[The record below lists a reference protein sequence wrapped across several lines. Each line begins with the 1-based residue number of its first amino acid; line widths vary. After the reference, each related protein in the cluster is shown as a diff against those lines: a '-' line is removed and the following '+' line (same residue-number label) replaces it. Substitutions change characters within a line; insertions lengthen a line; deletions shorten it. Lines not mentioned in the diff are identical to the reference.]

1 MDTQSPQ
8 PVPPQ
13 VLYCQCPS
21 CRKRSWG
28 FFRAVFRFFGLL
40 ILVVVVFVVGLLIG
54 GFGPAGVAPFGQNVF
69 WEAGDD
75 VRPGMMM
82 LRDGETT
89 FRFNSGAGESVFG
102 VVTAVKDQTI
112 TIADNGGGTQSVLVS
127 SDTHVLDGER
137 EIPVWSLRVGNSLR
151 VHGPSDDAV
160 IRARL
165 IEVIR

>member
-1 MDTQSPQ
+1 
-8 PVPPQ
+8 
-13 VLYCQCPS
+13 
-21 CRKRSWG
+21 
-28 FFRAVFRFFGLL
+28 
-40 ILVVVVFVVGLLIG
+40 
-54 GFGPAGVAPFGQNVF
+54 
-69 WEAGDD
+69 
-75 VRPGMMM
+75 MMM